1 LPAAT
6 RGRIYLVKR
15 GIAMSPNG
23 ASLMSGIPEL
33 LLLRLLARQEMYG
46 YEIARALR
54 VTTREAITLGES
66 VLYPAL
72 HALEQRRFLA
82 SRRRVVEGRARVYY
96 RVTAAGHRRLEKLT
110 RDWHRIAGAVETTL
124 QEPSHG

>member
-1 LPAAT
+1 MP
-6 RGRIYLVKR
+6 RQ
-15 GIAMSPNG
+15 G

-54 VTTREAITLGES
+54 VATGDAIQLGES

-72 HALEQRRFLA
+72 HALEERRFVA
-82 SRRRVVEGRARVYY
+82 SRRRLVDGRTRVYY
-96 RVTAAGHRRLEKLT
+96 RVTASGQRRLERLT
-110 RDWHRIAGAVETTL
+110 ADWRRIAGAVESTL
-124 QEPSHG
+124 QEPDHG